1 MSGAPRGRLVPRYEQ
16 LVATQKTLSVKQSYP
31 HAPTI
36 PAPDVTNNAPS
47 ISSRRSTS
55 RASGPT
61 SKRKRLCDDNPPA
74 LRSSKRLKDNHQKNN
89 SQPTCLDQANN
100 HPQNNSQ
107 PARLD
112 QANSSSKGVLSQP
125 TRLDQ
130 ANNHQQNNSQPAR
143 LDQANS
149 SSEDVHPPKQLP
161 TTTPNLNQALPTTT
175 PNLDQADSSSKDV
188 PLASLPK
195 QISTITPNSHCST
208 DVPLV
213 TNQPEDHNQHNN
225 SPPPHLDQNDS
236 SSEDVPLASLPRKI
250 PSSKQNLRYA
260 FTSASQDP
268 SFTNQQE
275 SPNQIASST
284 IGNLDHNHA
293 DFAPLADCPT
303 TDFAFAVPKANHRE
317 NGCQPHS
324 EPSIL
329 RQSEPSVS
337 TVASVLKPP
346 PIHASASSAAATNLP
361 LLQNAQDDTTWS
373 QFMDIPGKRKRSIET
388 MSLKG
393 LRSIKGLKQFL
404 REHGSSYKP
413 FHDKWDLAQMCISIC
428 SRLNDQI
435 PRTSRRLLRPT
446 ASPTKARSIPQ
457 LDLQIVEPL
466 PQKRPQS
473 PPDFPSPTKA
483 PWIPKINFQN
493 VAPLAQKRPRSPP
506 DFQPHNQSIN
516 SSLLGVHASDLS
528 DTQLHRILTEY
539 GIVCNPQQPRDN
551 LENHHKDL
559 LSLEEPKMVRR
570 VRRKPDLTAKPNLTA
585 PRPTRRNPR
594 SKPRKSKA
602 VFKPHSIY
610 DDTLVVGTD
619 TDMDNVHALI
629 PILPQQVQHLAKHP
643 SISHQQLADSKNQ
656 SCQFSP
662 LTPACGGNSS
672 AEHIQV
678 DHEESAY
685 ITDLPDR
692 QRIDNDSNPGTSETS
707 FAYNPNN
714 ERRKN
719 WCNHRIPCHEKSQTP
734 PVESHPHLLTK
745 VVSPPEENAIEHSG
759 EGLWLPV
766 EPPSHSCDD
775 PLITQQCSFDENPT
789 RSVHGRN
796 LPGGCAQYPARNLQ
810 SNVDHHVGNDELD
823 DAESREYE
831 SSLEYCT
838 EGDSEYEGNDDDQ
851 FDELDSDSP
860 KDLLPSADQASSSKY
875 QDSGREKQ
883 RTNSDS
889 NDEIGAQ
896 SSPRNSDWIPG
907 HLLSKKN
914 LSSILS
920 KHGILYKTQD
930 KKKVLVDLY
939 ESLQAS
945 KSGQQGQL
953 EPEAIGAT
961 AHERQPKNYHNC
973 DKQGLVKILAPFP
986 VATSNLSK
994 AKLVLLCEAY
1004 NKMNEPLT
1012 FRPTTKRS
1020 DTFQLDATDQSPIEM
1035 DPVEP
1040 ASEQPFSRPV
1050 GGLGQFV
1057 QSPPSA
1063 KRLNLI
1069 PSAVSEPSIA
1079 ASSERNGATGLLKR
1093 LTELQLQNN
1102 NLLQLQT
1109 SILERSHREAMSRI
1123 EDFTPGFKR
1132 LVEWADT
1139 NIKDYDPSDQHA
1151 QHTSSPKRASP
1162 SKPSPAKT
1170 PRGGDFADMIRK
1182 HVATLFGLKPGERI
1196 PPPAT
1201 EAKRQQWRTP
1211 QNVDF
1216 EMDVSYDNSGAEL
1229 EFADPGFPY
1238 PEGPGHPEATPETL
1252 KIIREEM
1259 NRYGISAF
1267 RPDLA
1272 KPFSDPE
1279 NMFLWSFA
1287 VNTFVELI
1295 ERGEYTNVSSELY
1308 NCSTIEAAMNKHV
1321 VNSWQRTYRKR
1332 NHKKPEATQL
1342 AEKRA
1347 RQVTRVNKN
1356 RGASIYRKT
1365 ELRHLESIF
1374 KACCSEDE
1382 TDSEDD
1388 SMSVCSETSTSDILS
1403 DDGMSIDSLQK
1414 QQPVNSSQASSKPV
1428 FTNKK
1433 PKRCKVMKYYWRS
1446 ADVDDL
1452 MIMLDAVGFTKN
1464 VPKRHSGPSP
1474 ATRTRLQNPVI
1485 SDTKPKI
1492 GLPIDFYDQDWLATL
1507 PQYEVTALEIISEPA
1522 IPIST
1527 TLLQNF

>member
-1 MSGAPRGRLVPRYEQ
+1 MPKAPKVSRSTRQLRSNVQALPNTSSSPVINSSQNVPRRAAKKRPIDSARLIEDCRSGIWKSANDLGVIDIRKILKEYQVTGMSGAPRGRLVPRYEQ
-16 LVATQKTLSVKQSYP
+16 LVATQKTLPVKQSYP

-47 ISSRRSTS
+47 SSLRRSTS

-100 HPQNNSQ
+100 HQQNNSQ
-107 PARLD
+107 PARLDQANSSSEDVLSQPTRLDQANNHQQNNSQPARLDQANSSSKDVLSQPTRLDQANSSSEDVLSQPTRLDQANNHQKNNSQPTRLDQANSSSEGVLSQPTRLDQANSSSEGVLSQPTCLDQANNHQKNNSQPTLLD

-161 TTTPNLNQALPTTT
+161 TTTPNLNQALSTTT
-175 PNLDQADSSSKDV
+175 PNLDQANSSSKDV

-284 IGNLDHNHA
+284 IGNLDHNRA

-303 TDFAFAVPKANHRE
+303 TDFAFAVSKANHGE

-329 RQSEPSVS
+329 RQSKPSVS
-337 TVASVLKPP
+337 IVASVLKPP
-346 PIHASASSAAATNLP
+346 PIHASASSTAATNLP

-428 SRLNDQI
+428 SRFNDQI

-457 LDLQIVEPL
+457 LNLQIVE
-466 PQKRPQS
+466 
-473 PPDFPSPTKA
+473 
-483 PWIPKINFQN
+483 
-493 VAPLAQKRPRSPP
+493 PLAQKRPRSPP
-506 DFQPHNQSIN
+506 DFQPHNQSTN
-516 SSLLGVHASDLS
+516 SSLLGLHASELS
-528 DTQLHRILTEY
+528 DIQLHKVLTEY
-539 GIVCNPQQPRDN
+539 GIVCNPQQPRDD
-551 LENHHKDL
+551 LENHYKDL
-559 LSLEEPKMVRR
+559 LSLEEPQIVRR
-570 VRRKPDLTAKPNLTA
+570 VRRKPDLTA
-585 PRPTRRNPR
+585 PRPTRRNRR

-643 SISHQQLADSKNQ
+643 SVSHQQLADSKNQ

-678 DHEESAY
+678 DHEESDY
-685 ITDLPDR
+685 ITDLPNR

-707 FAYNPNN
+707 FTYNPDN
-714 ERRKN
+714 ERRLGHKN

-796 LPGGCAQYPARNLQ
+796 SPDGCAQYPARNLQ

-838 EGDSEYEGNDDDQ
+838 EGDSEYEGNDDNQ

-860 KDLLPSADQASSSKY
+860 KDLSPSADQASSSKY

-883 RTNSDS
+883 GTNSDS

-896 SSPRNSDWIPG
+896 SSPRKSDWIPG

-920 KHGILYKTQD
+920 EHGILYKTRD
-930 KKKVLVDLY
+930 KKEVLVDLY

-953 EPEAIGAT
+953 EPEAIAAT
-961 AHERQPKNYHNC
+961 AHEPQPKNYHDC

-1050 GGLGQFV
+1050 GGLGRFV

-1079 ASSERNGATGLLKR
+1079 TSSETNGATGLLKR

-1170 PRGGDFADMIRK
+1170 P
-1182 HVATLFGLKPGERI
+1182 
-1196 PPPAT
+1196 
-1201 EAKRQQWRTP
+1201 
-1211 QNVDF
+1211 
-1216 EMDVSYDNSGAEL
+1216 
-1229 EFADPGFPY
+1229 
-1238 PEGPGHPEATPETL
+1238 
-1252 KIIREEM
+1252 
-1259 NRYGISAF
+1259 
-1267 RPDLA
+1267 
-1272 KPFSDPE
+1272 
-1279 NMFLWSFA
+1279 
-1287 VNTFVELI
+1287 
-1295 ERGEYTNVSSELY
+1295 
-1308 NCSTIEAAMNKHV
+1308 
-1321 VNSWQRTYRKR
+1321 
-1332 NHKKPEATQL
+1332 
-1342 AEKRA
+1342 
-1347 RQVTRVNKN
+1347 
-1356 RGASIYRKT
+1356 
-1365 ELRHLESIF
+1365 
-1374 KACCSEDE
+1374 
-1382 TDSEDD
+1382 
-1388 SMSVCSETSTSDILS
+1388 
-1403 DDGMSIDSLQK
+1403 
-1414 QQPVNSSQASSKPV
+1414 
-1428 FTNKK
+1428 
-1433 PKRCKVMKYYWRS
+1433 
-1446 ADVDDL
+1446 
-1452 MIMLDAVGFTKN
+1452 
-1464 VPKRHSGPSP
+1464 
-1474 ATRTRLQNPVI
+1474 
-1485 SDTKPKI
+1485 
-1492 GLPIDFYDQDWLATL
+1492 
-1507 PQYEVTALEIISEPA
+1507 
-1522 IPIST
+1522 
-1527 TLLQNF
+1527 

>member
-1 MSGAPRGRLVPRYEQ
+1 MPKAPKVSRSTRQLRSNVQALPNTSSSPVINSSQNVPRRAAKKRPIDSARLIEDCRSGIWKSANDLGVIDIRKILKEYQVTGMSGAPRGRLVPRYEQ
-16 LVATQKTLSVKQSYP
+16 LVATQKTLPVKQSYP

-47 ISSRRSTS
+47 SSLRRSTS

-100 HPQNNSQ
+100 HQQNNSQ

-112 QANSSSKGVLSQP
+112 QANSSSKDVLSQPTRLDQANNHQQNNSQPARLDQANSSSKDVLSQPTRLDQANSSSEDPTLLDQANSSSKGVLSQP
-125 TRLDQ
+125 TCLDQ

-161 TTTPNLNQALPTTT
+161 TTTPNLNQALSTTT

-284 IGNLDHNHA
+284 IGNLDHNRA

-303 TDFAFAVPKANHRE
+303 TDFAFAVSKANHGE

-329 RQSEPSVS
+329 RQSKPSVS
-337 TVASVLKPP
+337 IVASVLKPP
-346 PIHASASSAAATNLP
+346 PIHASASSTAATNLP

-373 QFMDIPGKRKRSIET
+373 QFMDIP
-388 MSLKG
+388 G

-428 SRLNDQI
+428 SRFNDQI

-466 PQKRPQS
+466 
-473 PPDFPSPTKA
+473 
-483 PWIPKINFQN
+483 
-493 VAPLAQKRPRSPP
+493 AQKRPRSPP
-506 DFQPHNQSIN
+506 DFQPHNQSTN
-516 SSLLGVHASDLS
+516 SSLLGLHASELS
-528 DTQLHRILTEY
+528 DIQLHKVLTEY
-539 GIVCNPQQPRDN
+539 GIVCNPQQPRDD
-551 LENHHKDL
+551 LENHYKDL
-559 LSLEEPKMVRR
+559 LSLEEPQIVRR
-570 VRRKPDLTAKPNLTA
+570 VRRKPDLTA
-585 PRPTRRNPR
+585 PRPTRRNRR

-643 SISHQQLADSKNQ
+643 SVSHQQLADSKNQ

-678 DHEESAY
+678 DHEESDY
-685 ITDLPDR
+685 ITDLPNR

-707 FAYNPNN
+707 FAYNPDN
-714 ERRKN
+714 ERRLGHKN

-796 LPGGCAQYPARNLQ
+796 SPDGCAQYPARNLQ

-838 EGDSEYEGNDDDQ
+838 EGDSEYEGNDDNQ
-851 FDELDSDSP
+851 FDELDC
-860 KDLLPSADQASSSKY
+860 
-875 QDSGREKQ
+875 
-883 RTNSDS
+883 T
-889 NDEIGAQ
+889 
-896 SSPRNSDWIPG
+896 
-907 HLLSKKN
+907 
-914 LSSILS
+914 
-920 KHGILYKTQD
+920 
-930 KKKVLVDLY
+930 
-939 ESLQAS
+939 SL
-945 KSGQQGQL
+945 
-953 EPEAIGAT
+953 
-961 AHERQPKNYHNC
+961 
-973 DKQGLVKILAPFP
+973 
-986 VATSNLSK
+986 
-994 AKLVLLCEAY
+994 
-1004 NKMNEPLT
+1004 
-1012 FRPTTKRS
+1012 
-1020 DTFQLDATDQSPIEM
+1020 
-1035 DPVEP
+1035 
-1040 ASEQPFSRPV
+1040 
-1050 GGLGQFV
+1050 
-1057 QSPPSA
+1057 
-1063 KRLNLI
+1063 
-1069 PSAVSEPSIA
+1069 
-1079 ASSERNGATGLLKR
+1079 
-1093 LTELQLQNN
+1093 
-1102 NLLQLQT
+1102 
-1109 SILERSHREAMSRI
+1109 
-1123 EDFTPGFKR
+1123 
-1132 LVEWADT
+1132 
-1139 NIKDYDPSDQHA
+1139 
-1151 QHTSSPKRASP
+1151 
-1162 SKPSPAKT
+1162 
-1170 PRGGDFADMIRK
+1170 
-1182 HVATLFGLKPGERI
+1182 
-1196 PPPAT
+1196 
-1201 EAKRQQWRTP
+1201 
-1211 QNVDF
+1211 
-1216 EMDVSYDNSGAEL
+1216 
-1229 EFADPGFPY
+1229 
-1238 PEGPGHPEATPETL
+1238 
-1252 KIIREEM
+1252 
-1259 NRYGISAF
+1259 
-1267 RPDLA
+1267 
-1272 KPFSDPE
+1272 
-1279 NMFLWSFA
+1279 
-1287 VNTFVELI
+1287 
-1295 ERGEYTNVSSELY
+1295 
-1308 NCSTIEAAMNKHV
+1308 
-1321 VNSWQRTYRKR
+1321 
-1332 NHKKPEATQL
+1332 
-1342 AEKRA
+1342 
-1347 RQVTRVNKN
+1347 
-1356 RGASIYRKT
+1356 
-1365 ELRHLESIF
+1365 
-1374 KACCSEDE
+1374 
-1382 TDSEDD
+1382 
-1388 SMSVCSETSTSDILS
+1388 
-1403 DDGMSIDSLQK
+1403 
-1414 QQPVNSSQASSKPV
+1414 
-1428 FTNKK
+1428 
-1433 PKRCKVMKYYWRS
+1433 
-1446 ADVDDL
+1446 
-1452 MIMLDAVGFTKN
+1452 
-1464 VPKRHSGPSP
+1464 
-1474 ATRTRLQNPVI
+1474 
-1485 SDTKPKI
+1485 
-1492 GLPIDFYDQDWLATL
+1492 
-1507 PQYEVTALEIISEPA
+1507 
-1522 IPIST
+1522 
-1527 TLLQNF
+1527 